1 MSKFNINGPFI
12 FISIDANNNS
22 RQVKINL
29 PSGYTY
35 EKIFIN
41 RVKNISALFPN
52 LDIHTGDHI
61 SFPVVNG
68 KSPAALHLYID
79 DLSSPSEIS
88 LTIEKFGQIPDYNY
102 FENTFNPI
110 FVTSDDGREYRVI
123 PSDQFK

>member
-1 MSKFNINGPFI
+1 MSEFNINGPLI
-12 FISIDANNNS
+12 FLSIDASNS
-22 RQVKINL
+22 NEIKINL
-29 PSGYTY
+29 PNGYTY
-35 EKIFIN
+35 ERIFIN

-61 SFPVVNG
+61 SFPAVNG
-68 KSPAALHLYID
+68 KSPAALHLYIAD
-79 DLSSPSEIS
+79 RSLPSEIS

-110 FVTSDDGREYRVI
+110 FVTSDDGREYKVI